1 MNLKSDWKL
10 MWRAAPLAVALALG
24 ACASIQP
31 SERTLKGTGNY
42 SATVTRAIENLQPSC
57 VELATRQGQVAFS
70 GFITNAAENGHLATV
85 VLQDSCAKPV
95 QGTFRTEYR
104 LKDASAGGLRGD
116 VTIKVDGVFE
126 LAPSAGFRSR
136 GYGTVVGTSGGL
148 AGAKGTIQVLSQAT
162 PTTSVVTYYVEIH
175 PK

>member
-1 MNLKSDWKL
+1 MKFNLGYKL
-10 MWRAAPLAVALALG
+10 SAAGTGFAVALTLG

-42 SATVTRAIENLQPSC
+42 AATVTRASEKLQPSC

-162 PTTSVVTYYVEIH
+162 ATTSVVTYFVEIH
-175 PK
+175 TK